1 MENEMDVRSSA
12 DPWWMLWLVAGV
24 ISVLIGIALIWWRE
38 ESLSFVGFLIGLWIL
53 FAGIVR
59 FLVSLFGGEREHRWL
74 LAIVGIVGI
83 AVGVVVMKN
92 PTETIGVIAIIVGIF
107 WLIFGL
113 IDVFRGITN
122 TALPDRW
129 WAVLGG
135 LIAVGAGVLLVFWTE
150 PTVMVLALLAG
161 IYLIIQGIIEIT
173 AAFRINSAMR

>member
-1 MENEMDVRSSA
+1 MTNGMDGRSA

-24 ISVLIGIALIWWRE
+24 VSVLIGIALIFWRE

-53 FAGIVR
+53 FAGVIR

-83 AVGVVVMKN
+83 ALGIIVMRN

-107 WLIFGL
+107 WVIFGL
-113 IDVFRGITN
+113 IDVFRGFTD
-122 TALPDRW
+122 TEMADRW

-135 LIAVGAGVLLVFWTE
+135 IIAAGAGVLLVFWTE

-161 IYLIIQGIIEIT
+161 IYLIIQGALEII
-173 AAFRINSAMR
+173 AAFRIKSVVG